1 LRGDQPT
8 VRVLR
13 VEVSGSN
20 VDVFLSGAGDLP
32 DVADLEEQL
41 SAAFGTPTSVLV
53 EYAPTI
59 LVSCSDAEG
68 LAEISPGS

>member
-1 LRGDQPT
+1 MRGDQPT

-13 VEVSGSN
+13 VEVSGSDVN
-20 VDVFLSGAGDLP
+20 VFLSGAGDLP
-32 DVADLEEQL
+32 NVADLEEQL
-41 SAAFGTPTSVLV
+41 SAAFGIPTSVPL

-68 LAEISPGS
+68 VAEISPGS